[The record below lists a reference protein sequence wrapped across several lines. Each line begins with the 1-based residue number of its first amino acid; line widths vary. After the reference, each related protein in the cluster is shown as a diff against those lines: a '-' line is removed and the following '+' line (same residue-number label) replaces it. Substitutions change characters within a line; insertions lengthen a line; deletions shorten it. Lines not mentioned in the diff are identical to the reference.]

1 MTKALI
7 DRGPVQINIPR
18 EDFYGEIDL
27 GRSMS
32 RFRSRRPWNGLPA
45 APLAGAPTAASGD
58 WIARGNRLAAAQAEA
73 SAAGRVKLNTSKR
86 SSAPVLD
93 SGTKPSSSII
103 RSLFDLSRTYA
114 GRDDGEVGEDLS
126 QEPEMVKVITAHRK
140 TFLAN
145 RSYQTKVMWTPG
157 PKVVSDAAFT
167 CMAAFVENLNFCA
180 IIPV

>member
-1 MTKALI
+1 MRFPVRGNPAARGHRRSAAGEAASAGTGLVGAPAPPVAEQGVELEALPRVEREHVIVRHARRAAVNRSCAQGQGRSSRRRRPSPEASGIPRQLTKALI

-73 SAAGRVKLNTSKR
+73 SAA
-86 SSAPVLD
+86 AVL
-93 SGTKPSSSII
+93 S
-103 RSLFDLSRTYA
+103 
-114 GRDDGEVGEDLS
+114 
-126 QEPEMVKVITAHRK
+126 
-140 TFLAN
+140 
-145 RSYQTKVMWTPG
+145 
-157 PKVVSDAAFT
+157 
-167 CMAAFVENLNFCA
+167 
-180 IIPV
+180 